1 MTEQVSARTMRR
13 HYALLSKV
21 AEKVLGIGYSIQ
33 AVRNVE
39 QTVRNELGAAR
50 ASLEERMER
59 LESHV
64 VMLVGHVERL
74 IHEKEALQQ
83 ANRTLREAPPLTGWT
98 RDQEAHL
105 IQGLTDAALKRATM
119 DAQREG

>member
-1 MTEQVSARTMRR
+1 MKKPEQVSSRTMRR

-21 AEKVLGIGYSIQ
+21 AEKVLGIGYHAQ
-33 AVRNVE
+33 TFENNAVRRHE
-39 QTVRNELGAAR
+39 AMEHRL
-50 ASLEERMER
+50 ER